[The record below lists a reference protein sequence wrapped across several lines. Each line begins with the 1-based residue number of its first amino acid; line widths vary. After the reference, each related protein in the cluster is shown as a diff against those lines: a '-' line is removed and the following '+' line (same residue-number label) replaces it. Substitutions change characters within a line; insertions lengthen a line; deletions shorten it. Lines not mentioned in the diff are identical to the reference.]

1 MDRIF
6 VHFGEFHV
14 NEEFFFFFF
23 FLIYDRNSN
32 LNSHTHIFEDPRD

>member
-14 NEEFFFFFF
+14 NEE
-23 FLIYDRNSN
+23 LIGGELEQLGVTSSKCV
-32 LNSHTHIFEDPRD
+32 L